1 MLHNFGGLLNLI
13 GIKYNYTYIFGVIIM
28 NITEA
33 VYKRNS
39 VRKYVPF
46 NISQKDFEE
55 VETIVKGLPR
65 LYPEIKMDINIA
77 KEGTKIQEILKGI
90 VLGFGKVEAPHYL
103 IITSEKKDGYLEN
116 IGFALEELVLKFV
129 AMGIGSCWLGE
140 TIKKELYKNIIEFP
154 ENQEP
159 VLMIAFG
166 YPANNHDISKKEAG
180 EYRRKSIDEI
190 IFGDYKD
197 IYKDIFDM
205 VRVAPSGVNMQPW
218 RFFIVDGGIDL
229 YAVKGNLLTKRTYS
243 FRELDAGIALK
254 HFEIGCK
261 EKGIKFRIKNLKLQ
275 DKKNMKY
282 ITSILIEK

>member
-1 MLHNFGGLLNLI
+1 MLHNFGGLLGQA
-13 GIKYNYTYIFGVIIM
+13 GIKYNYTYGFGVIIM
-28 NITEA
+28 NIVEA

-55 VETIVKGLPR
+55 VETMVKSLPR
-65 LYPEIKMDINIA
+65 LYPEIKMDINIV

-116 IGFALEELVLKFV
+116 IGFALEELVLKLV

-140 TIKKELYKNIIEFP
+140 TIKKELYRNIIEFP
-154 ENQEP
+154 ENQEA
-159 VLMIAFG
+159 VLMVAFG
-166 YPANNHDISKKEAG
+166 YPANNHDISKKEVG

-190 IFGDYKD
+190 IIGDYEE
-197 IYKDIFDM
+197 IYKDIFNM

-229 YAVKGNLLTKRTYS
+229 YAVKGNLLSKRVYS

-261 EKGIKFRIKNLKLQ
+261 EKGIKFRIKNLKLE